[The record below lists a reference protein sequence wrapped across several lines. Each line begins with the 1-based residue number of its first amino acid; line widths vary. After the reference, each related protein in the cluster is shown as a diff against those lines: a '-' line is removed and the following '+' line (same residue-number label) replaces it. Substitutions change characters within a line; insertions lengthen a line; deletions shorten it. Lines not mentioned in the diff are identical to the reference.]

1 MPGMRSPSHCC
12 VHSTRHSRTASDHRL
27 GGSGARSLHEAE
39 AAQHGADS
47 CRLPR
52 LRKEPLSLPARPSV
66 RPSVHSSVHPELA
79 SCLSKAL
86 TKTPAPGWPCAVTL
100 HSGDVYLVLERGVDR
115 RGGQRA
121 GRGGTVI
128 VCQLHACIWGSGD
141 PTQDDQAPPC
151 HCLAPYRIWNQS
163 LS

>member
-1 MPGMRSPSHCC
+1 MPGMKSPSHCC
-12 VHSTRHSRTASDHRL
+12 VHSTRHSRTASDHKL

-121 GRGGTVI
+121 GRGLQRSCVSCTRASGAAGT
-128 VCQLHACIWGSGD
+128 QRRMTRHLHATASPLTAFG
-141 PTQDDQAPPC
+141 TKV
-151 HCLAPYRIWNQS
+151 

>member
-1 MPGMRSPSHCC
+1 MFTVRDTLGQR
-12 VHSTRHSRTASDHRL
+12 VTTNW

-39 AAQHGADS
+39 AWNRQLPTPPTEEGAPES
-47 CRLPR
+47 ACA
-52 LRKEPLSLPARPSV
+52 SI

-121 GRGGTVI
+121 GRGG
-128 VCQLHACIWGSGD
+128 Q
-141 PTQDDQAPPC
+141 
-151 HCLAPYRIWNQS
+151 
-163 LS
+163 